1 MAKMTKERNR
11 NIRAYGMGMP
21 LVLVIYVI
29 LCLVTLSIISLL
41 TSRQSYRNEEVSM
54 EELIAYNTAVNQGE
68 RWVNDCKMLA
78 GEGQDKVRNV
88 EIEME
93 EGKYLSIQLK
103 LQQLEDG
110 SYDYTVTEWHVVTE
124 MQSTEQTLQ
133 GW

>member
-78 GEGQDKVRNV
+78 GEGQDEVRNL

-110 SYDYTVTEWHVVTE
+110 SYDYTVTEWRVVTE